1 MWIINKLETL
11 KNPSH
16 LITVNRLNIQNQT
29 KLSCSFPI
37 LKAKICVGGWGWE
50 GERAESETSD
60 KNEGSS
66 GSGAYRLRVPI
77 RLNKQL

>member
-37 LKAKICVGGWGWE
+37 LKAKICGGGGGKEKGQRVKLVIKTKGPVGVVHTDS
-50 GERAESETSD
+50 AF
-60 KNEGSS
+60 
-66 GSGAYRLRVPI
+66 
-77 RLNKQL
+77 Q

>member
-37 LKAKICVGGWGWE
+37 LKAKIWGGGWE

-60 KNEGSS
+60 KNEWSS